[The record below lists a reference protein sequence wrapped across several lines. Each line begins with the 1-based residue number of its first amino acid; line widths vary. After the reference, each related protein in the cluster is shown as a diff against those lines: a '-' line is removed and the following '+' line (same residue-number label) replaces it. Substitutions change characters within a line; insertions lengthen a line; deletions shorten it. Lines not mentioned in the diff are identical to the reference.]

1 MPKKD
6 PRLRTMP
13 HNLLIRDDMG
23 AEKKTSRD
31 VLIEN
36 MLRLE
41 EEKKKLLEL
50 VEKKQAEYDTLYKLT
65 RRIADNAP
73 DMIWAKDMNN
83 RYLFANRALCSRLLM
98 CKSTGAVVGK
108 NDVYFAELER
118 SNGQRHTF
126 GEVCENSD
134 DIVKT
139 KKKAMRFV
147 EDGLVRGQYLVLDV
161 HKAPL
166 LDEKGKIVGTV
177 GCGRDITRE
186 REIQKDLAKSRVS
199 QQLLMDTTLNFA
211 VFRLQLI
218 NQRSRDVKVIFVSPS
233 AYDIAGIN
241 FLQPLQRWFQVHP
254 DDRQVL
260 RQAYVNGLTT
270 LTFNHRFRFFHPNL
284 SQWRWLQVI
293 ATCIQGEKDRYIN
306 GVFFDATDQMKS
318 NEALVAKERELETRT
333 DNLSEVNTALKVLLK
348 KRDEDRKALEEK
360 VLNNVKSLIRPY
372 LIKMKRL
379 GMDARQKAYLEIL
392 ESNLEEIVSPLSRK
406 LSYDYLGFT
415 PTEIKVATMVKQGK
429 KAQEIARL
437 LGISTRTVEGYRYSI
452 RERLGIKGKKVN
464 LRTYLLSIQ

>member
-1 MPKKD
+1 
-6 PRLRTMP
+6 
-13 HNLLIRDDMG
+13 MG
-23 AEKKTSRD
+23 AKKTASRD
-31 VLIEN
+31 ELLRRIQTLEKEN
-36 MLRLE
+36 QDLVQLA
-41 EEKKKLLEL
+41 EKRQE
-50 VEKKQAEYDTLYKLT
+50 EYDTLFKMT

-73 DMIWAKDMNN
+73 DMIWAKDMDN
-83 RYLFANRALCSRLLM
+83 RYLFANRALCARLLM
-98 CKSTGAVVGK
+98 CKSAEAVVGK

-134 DIVKT
+134 DTVKT

-166 LDEKGKIVGTV
+166 LDENGKMLGTV

-186 REIQKDLAKSRVS
+186 REIQKDLAESRVS
-199 QQLLMDTTLNFA
+199 QQLLMDTASDFA
-211 VFRLQLI
+211 VFRLQLT
-218 NQRSRDVKVIFVSPS
+218 NRRPRKLKVIFISPS
-233 AYDIAGIN
+233 ANDIAGIKRP
-241 FLQPLQRWFQVHP
+241 QPLNRWFQVHA
-254 DDRQVL
+254 DDRKSL
-260 RQAYVNGLTT
+260 RYAYVKGYTT
-270 LTFNHRFRFFHPNL
+270 LKFNHQFRFFHPNL
-284 SQWRWLQVI
+284 SQWRWLHVI
-293 ATCIQGEKDRYIN
+293 ATCVKGARDSYIN
-306 GVFFDATDQMKS
+306 GIFFDITDQMRS
-318 NEALVAKERELETRT
+318 NEALVAKGRELETRT

-360 VLNNVKSLIRPY
+360 VLYNVKSLIRPY

-392 ESNLEEIVSPLSRK
+392 ESNLDEIVSPLSRR

-415 PTEIKVATMVKQGK
+415 PAEIKVATMVKQGK

-452 RERLGIKGKKVN
+452 RDRLGIKGKKVN

>member
-1 MPKKD
+1 
-6 PRLRTMP
+6 
-13 HNLLIRDDMG
+13 MG
-23 AEKKTSRD
+23 AEIKNSQEYLLKQIQKLRE
-31 VLIEN
+31 EN
-36 MLRLE
+36 Q
-41 EEKKKLLEL
+41 KLLQL
-50 VEKKQAEYDTLYKLT
+50 VEKKQGDYDTLYKLT

-108 NDVYFAELER
+108 NDVYFAQLER

-166 LDEKGKIVGTV
+166 LDENGQMVGTV

-186 REIQKDLAKSRVS
+186 REIQEDLAKSRAS
-199 QQLLMDTTLNFA
+199 QQLLMDNSNFA
-211 VFRLQLI
+211 VFRLQFKS
-218 NQRSRDVKVIFVSPS
+218 QRPRKVKVIFLSPS
-233 AYDIAGIN
+233 AHSIAGIKHHHY
-241 FLQPLQRWFQVHP
+241 LDRWFQVHP
-254 DDRQVL
+254 DDRKSL
-260 RQAYVNGLTT
+260 RHAYVNGYET
-270 LTFNHRFRFFHPNL
+270 LKFNHRFRVFHPNL
-284 SQWRWLQVI
+284 SQWRWMHVI
-293 ATCIQGEKDRYIN
+293 ANCVKGGKNSFIN
-306 GVFFDATDQMKS
+306 GIFFDTTDQMRS
-318 NEALVAKERELETRT
+318 NEALVAKERELETRS

-360 VLNNVKSLIRPY
+360 VLYNVKSLIRPY

-392 ESNLEEIVSPLSRK
+392 ESNLEEIVSPLSRR

-415 PTEIKVATMVKQGK
+415 PTEIKVASMVKQGK
-429 KAQEIARL
+429 KAQEIAQL